1 MQFNFW
7 KKSKKSQ
14 PEDIRQEII
23 QELRHQQRDRHRFGL
38 AISTVSALMTI
49 FSVGLLYFNQVSEAN
64 FTAGS
69 GILTTLMSTQYS
81 KKVKGELDE
90 IMDSL
95 EE

>member
-7 KKSKKSQ
+7 KQSQ
-14 PEDIRQEII
+14 PEDIKQEII
-23 QELRHQQRDRHRFGL
+23 RELLRQQRDRHRFGL
-38 AISTVSALMTI
+38 ALSTVSALVTI
-49 FSVGLLYFNQVSEAN
+49 LSVGLLYFKQVSEAN
-64 FTAGS
+64 ITAGS

-81 KKVKGELDE
+81 KKVKEELDE